1 MINKLLRQT
10 RTLKSKK
17 LVEIDVLDNRLEKYT
32 SKLSEINIVNE
43 EKDDHQSS
51 KNNIWKHIFNEIN
64 YNGDTEIV
72 ITADEIKKCGKTW
85 KGKNN
90 QFEPR
95 LLCKQ
100 DCVEDKPK
108 IFKDYG
114 INIISIKNG
123 EYLLT
128 KNEIYFNLEYP
139 KVKINEIKKNE
150 DSLLLNI
157 GNSESSLIDNLRYSG
172 LFEKSQYLD
181 QKILF
186 GSLLNGR
193 HRCSFKT
200 KIGTKEVDI
209 EGPQYET
216 DACYESK
223 NKILLIECKG
233 ANNLSSF
240 NIRQLY
246 FPYRTI
252 YDKVNGVKE
261 IMSLFIN
268 KDKNNIIHIW
278 KFEFENPLVMTSIKN
293 IGYHK
298 YKFDGI

>member
-1 MINKLLRQT
+1 MSEKVIK
-10 RTLKSKK
+10 RTKSKK
-17 LVEIDVLDNRLEKYT
+17 IVEIYKLDEVLEAST

-43 EKDDHQSS
+43 DKNGNDDKQSS
-51 KNNIWKHIFNEIN
+51 KNNIWKHIFNEIK
-64 YNGDTEIV
+64 YNGDKEIV
-72 ITADEIKKCGKTW
+72 ITAEEIKKCGKTW

-100 DCVEDKPK
+100 DCVEDKPE
-108 IFKDYG
+108 IFKDYN

-128 KNEIYFNLEYP
+128 KNVIYFNLEYP
-139 KVKINEIKKNE
+139 KVKINEIKKND

-172 LFEKSQYLD
+172 LFEKSQYLGE
-181 QKILF
+181 KILF

-209 EGPQYET
+209 EGSQYET

-233 ANNLSSF
+233 VNNLSSF

-246 FPYRTI
+246 YPYRTI
-252 YDKVNGVKE
+252 YDKVNGMKE
-261 IMSLFIN
+261 IITLFIN
-268 KDKNNIIHIW
+268 KDKNNVIHIW
-278 KFEFENPLVMTSIKN
+278 KFEFENPIVMTSIKN
-293 IGYHK
+293 TGYHK
-298 YKFDGI
+298 YEFD